1 MHHPFLCIYTHSNV
15 EKCRFQMSVSGSLCP
30 APRRTDKVPTRLSC
44 VQGPLCLQQPLPEG
58 PAVRGGLAGPEP
70 AGPAAGVL
78 PGASALASS
87 GSHLGLALGC
97 LWSALGLAGHCRAL
111 LPLWPCVHA
120 RPGHPEGV
128 TVTFVR
134 TSWSRAK
141 LGVWATVGE
150 RPQHSLSPFPLSR
163 YAGPPFSPG
172 QPGLCPLGQG

>member
-1 MHHPFLCIYTHSNV
+1 
-15 EKCRFQMSVSGSLCP
+15 MSVSGSLCP
-30 APRRTDKVPTRLSC
+30 APRRTDKVPIRLSC

-70 AGPAAGVL
+70 PGPAACVL

-97 LWSALGLAGHCRAL
+97 LWSALRLAGHCRAL

-120 RPGHPEGV
+120 WPGHPEGV

-163 YAGPPFSPG
+163 YAGPPFSPPGIG
-172 QPGLCPLGQG
+172 QE